1 MTITSEEPLFST
13 RLIST
18 DVQEK
23 LPQGVFLR
31 PLQRSDYDKGKPT
44 PHLLISCSHSCLK
57 KTDRR
62 TAVGILEVL
71 SQLSVTGNITR
82 EKFEERFDFLKST
95 KTYFTTVVEDE
106 KSGLIVAC
114 ATLLAEY
121 KFLHECGK
129 IGHIEDVVVHDS
141 QRDLSKFRPLCLLT
155 PTRLIEQLQY
165 VGRAIGCYKVIL
177 NCTAENVAFYEKC
190 NLKQKDV
197 QMTHYFEPFMI
208 KIEEEINQQNYAK
221 YQQRQATLDIGL
233 SPNAEKS
240 FRTMLLEAEQRLQSS
255 SIRQQPTVSAKL
267 TADPEEIQ
275 ENV

>member
-1 MTITSEEPLFST
+1 MTIASEEPLFST
-13 RLIST
+13 RLISS

-31 PLQRSDYDKGKPT
+31 PLQRSDYD
-44 PHLLISCSHSCLK
+44 
-57 KTDRR
+57 R
-62 TAVGILEVL
+62 GILEVL
-71 SQLSVTGNITR
+71 SQLSVTGDITR

-141 QRDLSKFRPLCLLT
+141 QRGKKLGQ
-155 PTRLIEQLQY
+155 RLIEQLQY

-177 NCTAENVAFYEKC
+177 NCTVENVPFYEKC
-190 NLKQKDV
+190 NLKKKDV

-208 KIEEEINQQNYAK
+208 KVEEEINQQNYAK
-221 YQQRQATLDIGL
+221 YQQRQATLDLGL

-255 SIRQQPTVSAKL
+255 SIRQSPTVSTKL
-267 TADPEEIQ
+267 TADPGEIK
-275 ENV
+275 EDA